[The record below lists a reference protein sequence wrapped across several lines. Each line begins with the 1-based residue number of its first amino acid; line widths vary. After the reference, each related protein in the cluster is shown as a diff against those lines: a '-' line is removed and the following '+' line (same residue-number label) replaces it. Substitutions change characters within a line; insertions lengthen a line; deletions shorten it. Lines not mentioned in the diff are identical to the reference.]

1 MVYTLN
7 RGGEGMSEEEFRI
20 SLSERTARI
29 ETQVG
34 NILKS
39 IEYVREF
46 GERLVTVDARS
57 KSNTHR
63 LDEID
68 EREKERDRQ
77 ALQRAAIMATV
88 VSAIISA
95 GSALLR

>member
-1 MVYTLN
+1 
-7 RGGEGMSEEEFRI
+7 MSEEEFRI

-46 GERLVTVDARS
+46 GERLATVDSRS

-68 EREKERDRQ
+68 EREKERNMKARQ
-77 ALQRAAIMATV
+77 R
-88 VSAIISA
+88 SAIIATIVSTIVGA
-95 GSALLR
+95 VISLWR